1 MKNPRTYVGVSLD
14 HTSPPSAFQHLG
26 GSALVPL
33 VSVMGGQPVLKGGKK
48 GGDGEEEAD
57 ALTKAL
63 QYLKFTDEEMARIT
77 ELVAAVASLA
87 TVVGWVGAAILT
99 IKAVLSFLGVF
110 GKEEDPQ
117 FKLLKAI
124 GEKVQQIYGYLVDT
138 DRHDRY
144 VKAVDWRGQV
154 SEIRN
159 SLSNLALSR
168 SQSNVDTLVA
178 NAKFLRDAIKE
189 MLAAGPGSNGD
200 IPFMRSN
207 YGYQEAYP
215 PTHWIAGA
223 TPFYMARSDGTP
235 VDYRDANKE
244 LGTRIWDPG
253 YYIDTMFEAIGVRIA
268 ALAALEPA
276 FRSTGYDRESLREMY
291 SGIVGFIDRWNRSF
305 FFTRI
310 AGPIDPAVDPFSGGH
325 RIAISPY
332 EGWLT
337 ETMSIPL
344 GVVDPVSGMVILEP
358 KYSDGF
364 ALRRY
369 SYMTSIGEEAYWVVD
384 NYDAAVAAASAR
396 QGSMLQEIRTRCG
409 INRLYTLMHSV
420 WSLIVGPL
428 QSEFVELTDATFAS
442 GALTQQA
449 LPEHLS
455 LGIIG
460 DFAGKPGKT
469 YVAHRYFQDV
479 VKKFRIP
486 MARRADV
493 SQIQLGYKL
502 VVSVG
507 GGAAGT
513 AEIVLCDYS
522 APNAPGQ
529 ELPLFPTGTRSQ
541 TLLAPSAV
549 VYDVVQSSVF
559 SIDDEDTFE
568 KTGSVPGKRGLY
580 SVPGKRRI
588 YLEPRPGSVRLQID
602 VTFNFDVQNTDHPFI
617 GYADVEI
624 ASLDATVHPHGFI
637 ATVEVFE
644 TVVAAVDNGSRD
656 VVQSQLADWMTL
668 HFPSSFLVVEKDYFA
683 DRDEGYAAMDRI
695 LGSINERYVRAK
707 ADLGPIDPIERV
719 SRQALVEQA
728 LAEIADATVR
738 ERPEQMRV
746 VLNRLQ
752 PRAPLVQ
759 VRPLDK

>member
-14 HTSPPSAFQHLG
+14 RTSPPSAFQHLG

-63 QYLKFTDEEMARIT
+63 TYLKFTDEEVARIT

-87 TVVGWVGAAILT
+87 TVVGWVGTAILT

-117 FKLLKAI
+117 FNLMKAI
-124 GEKVQQIYGYLVDT
+124 GDKVQRIYGYLDHT
-138 DRHDRY
+138 NRRDQY
-144 VKAVDWRGQV
+144 LKAVQWRTQI

-159 SLSNLALSR
+159 GLSNLALSR
-168 SQSNVDTLVA
+168 SQSNLDALVA
-178 NAKFLRDAIKE
+178 NTKFLRGAIEE
-189 MLAAGPGSNGD
+189 MLAPVNGE
-200 IPFMRSN
+200 IPFMRST
-207 YGYQEAYP
+207 YGYQETYP
-215 PTHWIAGA
+215 PTHWIAA
-223 TPFYMARSDGTP
+223 TLPFYMLRSDGAP
-235 VDYRDANKE
+235 IDYRDANKE
-244 LGTRIWDPG
+244 LGTMIWDPG
-253 YYIDTMFEAIGVRIA
+253 YYIDVLFEAIGVRIA

-291 SGIVGFIDRWNRSF
+291 AGIVGFIDRWNRSF
-305 FFTRI
+305 FLTRI

-325 RIAISPY
+325 RIAINPY
-332 EGWLT
+332 EAWSSP
-337 ETMSIPL
+337 ESMSIPL
-344 GVVDPVSGMVILEP
+344 GVVDPVSGMFVLEP

-369 SYMTSIGEEAYWVVD
+369 SYIWSNGGETAYFVVD
-384 NYDAAVAAASAR
+384 NYDAAVAKATKLQEAMR
-396 QGSMLQEIRTRCG
+396 QEIRTRCG
-409 INRLYTLMHSV
+409 INRLYTLMHAV
-420 WSLIVGPL
+420 WSLIVGPI
-428 QSEFVELTDATFAS
+428 QSEFVDLTDATFAS

-460 DFAGKPGKT
+460 DFASKPGKK
-469 YVAHRYFQDV
+469 YMAHRYFQDV

-486 MARRADV
+486 MARRTDL

-507 GGAAGT
+507 GADGT
-513 AEIVLCDYS
+513 AAIVLCEYS
-522 APNAPGQ
+522 APNAPRQ
-529 ELPLFPTGTRSQ
+529 DLPLFPTGTRSE

-559 SIDDEDTFE
+559 SIDDEDIFE
-568 KTGSVPGKRGLY
+568 KTGSVPGGKWRPY
-580 SVPGKRRI
+580 SVPSPGKQRL

-602 VTFNFDVQNTDHPFI
+602 VTFEFNVQNPDHPFI

-624 ASLDATVHPHGFI
+624 ASLDATAHPYGFI
-637 ATVEVFE
+637 ATVQVFE

-656 VVQSQLADWMTL
+656 VVQSQPADSMTL

-707 ADLGPIDPIERV
+707 AALGPIAPIERV
-719 SRQALVEQA
+719 SRQALVEQT

-752 PRAPLVQ
+752 PRAPLAQ
-759 VRPLDK
+759 VRN